1 MVKIDQLL
9 NNRLADDR
17 HRHQLHD
24 RAIKLRHHYSEMEA
38 CDKIMAYGFI
48 VILLLC
54 SGFLWFIKVKL
65 V

>member
-1 MVKIDQLL
+1 
-9 NNRLADDR
+9 
-17 HRHQLHD
+17 
-24 RAIKLRHHYSEMEA
+24 MEA

-65 V
+65 VLTTGRPKKRSLRQVPGVARGFKKIKLE